1 MGVGVLFIEKSFH
14 KKGEVIIGEYFMI
27 VAYLVFVNPRN
38 IEIYNKFLRLGF
50 NNIKLKVQKYN
61 ICVPLMPLLVY
72 FRNRHQYIISFRH
85 KSGIT
90 FWGGGWKGDQSLKYK
105 FSSTRTRKILQEFS
119 SFILRRHVIWF

>member
-1 MGVGVLFIEKSFH
+1 MGVGVLFIEKSSH

-72 FRNRHQYIISFRH
+72 FRNRHQYIISFRR

-90 FWGGGWKGDQSLKYK
+90 F
-105 FSSTRTRKILQEFS
+105 
-119 SFILRRHVIWF
+119 